1 MFEIV
6 KSDANFPFVP
16 KQRMFVGVSVV
27 LVVASI
33 LAVIFIGPT
42 YGIDF
47 KGGSDII
54 LHFDQDVPAKEVR
67 KAAAEAGLPDAQVQR
82 YGEKGQHTFMLQ
94 TRAVS
99 VMDESKN
106 QQVKKN
112 LAGLGTLKD
121 WNWDIAQP
129 NRAEA
134 TYAQPVDTAKIKDAL
149 QKTGLQNVQVK
160 DASIEGIHRY
170 KVRFED
176 LQNYVTRAFS
186 KHFPKAFNPSHGV
199 ERMETV
205 GSRVGAQFRNSGIK
219 SLLIALFFIM
229 IYVGFRF
236 DIRYAPSGVVALIH
250 DALITVGFF
259 TVFHLEISLP
269 IVAALLTIIGYSI
282 NDTIVVFDRIRENLE
297 SAPPDE
303 TIEETANRSIN
314 ETLSRTIMTSLTTL
328 LAVIAIAILGGGL
341 IQDFAVALIV
351 GIVVG
356 TYSSIFIA
364 TPLMLRLD
372 AFFKTRREA
381 KELMETQKAKK
392 SMVS

>member
-16 KQRMFVGVSVV
+16 KQRLFVGVSIALV
-27 LVVASI
+27 LASI

-54 LHFDQDVPAKEVR
+54 LHFDKTVPAKEVR

-82 YGEKGQHTFMLQ
+82 YGEKGQDSFLLQ

-99 VMDESKN
+99 VMDESKSSK
-106 QQVKKN
+106 VKKN

-121 WNWDIAQP
+121 WNWDLAQP

-134 TYAQPVDTAKIKDAL
+134 TYANAVDAAKVKSAIEKA
-149 QKTGLQNVQVK
+149 GLDNVQVK

-170 KVRFED
+170 KIRFED
-176 LQNYVTRAFS
+176 LQNYVTRSFS
-186 KHFPKAFNPSHGV
+186 KHFGEAFNPSHGV

-205 GSRVGAQFRNSGIK
+205 GSRVGEQFRNSGIK

-236 DIRYAPSGVVALIH
+236 DIRYAPGAVVALIH
-250 DALITVGFF
+250 DAAITIGFF
-259 TVFHLEISLP
+259 TLTHMEVSLP

-297 SAPPDE
+297 SAPSDE
-303 TIEETANRSIN
+303 SIEETVNRSIN

-328 LAVIAIAILGGGL
+328 LAVVAIAILGGGL
-341 IQDFAVALIV
+341 IQDFAIALIV
-351 GIVVG
+351 GIIVG

-364 TPLMLRLD
+364 SPLMLRLD
-372 AFFKTRREA
+372 AFIKARREA
-381 KELMETQKAKK
+381 NEILETQNAKK
-392 SMVS
+392 SVTS